1 MTIIR
6 ALHDPQH
13 PYFLVTRGVA
23 QNHELSYEALGLL
36 MFLLSKPDDWKIV
49 PETLCRVGCGKNRV
63 YKLLNELRDA
73 GYIVQ
78 ERTEAAHDKP
88 PVWGERVVHEQPN
101 PTTRDTAPNP
111 TIHNPVSPDMANAR
125 YGENADT
132 NQEIKDN
139 QKEKELNTNAPVPAP
154 ARTRKAFEDVPKQD
168 RLEIIRAWASNLPIS
183 PVNVYGRD
191 AYHQAAADIFNA
203 GYRATQVGMFVKAK
217 MSEPFWIG
225 KTLSLEKVGELMPLW
240 LLSQSNGHSAS
251 PPPVQVEKRT
261 RDPAL
266 AGFDANAAIDQR
278 ERDGT
283 NDKGWIPD
291 DLRLDF
297 SGVND
302 AQKPATANS

>member
-6 ALHDPQH
+6 ALHDKEH
-13 PYFLVTRGVA
+13 PYVMIARGVA
-23 QNHELSYEALGLL
+23 QEKAISYEALGLL
-36 MFLLSKPDDWKIV
+36 TYLLSKPDDWKIV
-49 PETLCRVGCGKNRV
+49 PEELCRVGCGKNRV

-101 PTTRDTAPNP
+101 PTMSDTARNP
-111 TIHNPVSPDMANAR
+111 SIHNPVSPDMANAR

-139 QKEKELNTNAPVPAP
+139 KKEKELNTNAP
-154 ARTRKAFEDVPKQD
+154 ARTRKPFENVPKQD
-168 RLEIIRAWASNLPIS
+168 RLEIIKAWASSLPIS

-217 MSEPFWIG
+217 MSEPYWIG

-240 LLSQSNGHSAS
+240 LLGLSDSTNGKPRAS
-251 PPPVQVEKRT
+251 PPAVEKRT

-266 AGFDANAAIDQR
+266 AGFDANQMLREMAAA
-278 ERDGT
+278 GT
-283 NDKGWIPD
+283 LNPGWNPFENDED
-291 DLRLDF
+291 T
-297 SGVND
+297 D
-302 AQKPATANS
+302 AQKPATAYR